1 MKKAIVMLVL
11 LLVLSC
17 LCGTVVA
24 ESTDKIA
31 GDGMQTVLV
40 DQDGVRIYLTGK
52 HTEQDN
58 FNRIQGNYIIKLEC
72 VVENNGTKPIG
83 KVSYTGVINGWS
95 LGSGFIMSG
104 TNDIQPG
111 TKAKTD
117 IWFGTEHTEL
127 TAYEQ
132 IKTMR
137 LNVTV
142 EDDKRN
148 EIFTVRTDR
157 VRFPNAVETPVVTY
171 PDKRVLIDRE
181 DFCLYLTGNCIV
193 KDKVNGIEGN
203 YMINLECV
211 IENKG
216 KKMIGS
222 VSYTGVVNGWS
233 LGAGCIMSNTSN
245 FQANTKVK
253 TAIWFTTKDT
263 DITCYEEVESLDL
276 TFTVKNKNRKEMFK
290 GKANKVYFNGA
301 DGK

>member
-1 MKKAIVMLVL
+1 MKKAMILVVMLL
-11 LLVLSC
+11 IFSLM
-17 LCGTVVA
+17 CGTVVA

-31 GDGMQTVLV
+31 GDGIQTVLV

-52 HTEQDN
+52 HTAQDN

-83 KVSYTGVINGWS
+83 SVNYTGVINGWS

-104 TNDIQPG
+104 TNNLQPG
-111 TKAKTD
+111 TKVKTD

-142 EDDKRN
+142 EDEKRN
-148 EIFTVRTDR
+148 DMFTAKTGR
-157 VRFPNAVETPVVTY
+157 VRFPNAVETPAVTY

-193 KDKVNGIEGN
+193 KDKVNRIEGN
-203 YMINLECV
+203 YMIELECI
-211 IENKG
+211 IENKS

-222 VSYTGVVNGWS
+222 VSYTGAVNGWS
-233 LGAGCIMSNTSN
+233 LGAGCNMSNTSN
-245 FQANTKVK
+245 FQANTKLK

-263 DITCYEEVESLDL
+263 DITCYEELESLDL
-276 TFTVKNKNRKEMFK
+276 TFTVKNKHRKEMFK
-290 GKANKVYFNGA
+290 EKADKVYFNGA
-301 DGK
+301 GK

>member
-1 MKKAIVMLVL
+1 MKKAMILVVMLL
-11 LLVLSC
+11 ICSLMW
-17 LCGTVVA
+17 GTVVA

-31 GDGMQTVLV
+31 GDGIQTVLV

-52 HTEQDN
+52 HTAQDN

-83 KVSYTGVINGWS
+83 SVNYTGVINGWS

-104 TNDIQPG
+104 TNNLQPG
-111 TKAKTD
+111 TKVKTD

-142 EDDKRN
+142 EDEKRN
-148 EIFTVRTDR
+148 DMFTAKTGR
-157 VRFPNAVETPVVTY
+157 VRFPNAVETPAVTY

-193 KDKVNGIEGN
+193 KDKVNRIEGN
-203 YMINLECV
+203 YMIELECV
-211 IENKG
+211 IENKS

-222 VSYTGVVNGWS
+222 VSYTGAVNGWS
-233 LGAGCIMSNTSN
+233 LGAGCNMSNTSN
-245 FQANTKVK
+245 FQANTKLK

-263 DITCYEEVESLDL
+263 DITCYEELESLDL

-290 GKANKVYFNGA
+290 EKADKVYFNGA
-301 DGK
+301 GK